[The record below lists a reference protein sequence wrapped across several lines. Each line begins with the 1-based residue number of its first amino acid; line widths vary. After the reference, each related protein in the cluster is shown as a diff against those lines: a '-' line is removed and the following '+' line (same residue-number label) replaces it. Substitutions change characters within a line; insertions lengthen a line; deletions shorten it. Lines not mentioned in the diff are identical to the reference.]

1 MSAAPPVNR
10 DALVAIIR
18 AARNE
23 ATASVM
29 RRAGDKDLQEFVA
42 SLRRSGLVTASEPA
56 APESPR
62 ASPPPETPMPYSKPS
77 AVPSPGADLSE
88 RQRQAL
94 AFIDKAIQPMN
105 REVIHRA
112 IPGLGKEK
120 YVEFAAVVA
129 QLRADYLATALTYFV
144 GQRQHTATKA
154 GLAQLR
160 EMRETYEEALHAY
173 DALHRA
179 LERGY
184 VDPVD

>member
-1 MSAAPPVNR
+1 MPADPAINR

-29 RRAGDKDLQEFVA
+29 RRAGDKDLTEFVA
-42 SLRRSGLVTASEPA
+42 SLRRSGLAPSASPA
-56 APESPR
+56 APPEPS
-62 ASPPPETPMPYSKPS
+62 ASPTRETAMAEPKATS
-77 AVPSPGADLSE
+77 ADDALNE

-94 AFIDKAIQPMN
+94 AFINKAIQPMN

-112 IPGLGKEK
+112 IPGLGREK
-120 YVEFAAVVA
+120 YIEFAAVVA

-144 GQRQHTATKA
+144 GRRQNTATKA

-160 EMRETYEEALHAY
+160 EMRETYEEALQAY

>member
-1 MSAAPPVNR
+1 MPAAADPPVNR

-29 RRAGDKDLQEFVA
+29 RRAGDRDLDEFVA
-42 SLRRSGLVTASEPA
+42 SLRRSGLVTAPEPA
-56 APESPR
+56 APEPP
-62 ASPPPETPMPYSKPS
+62 ASPPPETPMADRKPS
-77 AVPSPGADLSE
+77 PAPDLSE

-112 IPGLGKEK
+112 IPGLGREK

-144 GQRQHTATKA
+144 GQRQHTATRT
-154 GLAQLR
+154 GLEKLR

-179 LERGY
+179 LQRGY

>member
-1 MSAAPPVNR
+1 MAEAPAADSPANR

-23 ATASVM
+23 AAASVM
-29 RRAGDKDLQEFVA
+29 RRASDKDLLEFVA
-42 SLRRSGLVTASEPA
+42 SLRRSGLVTAPEPA
-56 APESPR
+56 SESP
-62 ASPPPETPMPYSKPS
+62 AVPIPETSMPPSKP
-77 AVPSPGADLSE
+77 APTPDLSERE

-144 GQRQHTATKA
+144 DQRHHTATKT
-154 GLAQLR
+154 GLSKLR

-184 VDPVD
+184 VDPVE

>member
-1 MSAAPPVNR
+1 VSTDPSVNR

-23 ATASVM
+23 ATASVL

-42 SLRRSGLVTASEPA
+42 SLRRSGLVTAPEPT
-56 APESPR
+56 APEPPP
-62 ASPPPETPMPYSKPS
+62 ASPPPETPMADRNLSS
-77 AVPSPGADLSE
+77 APDLSE

-144 GQRQHTATKA
+144 GQRQHTATKS

>member
-1 MSAAPPVNR
+1 MTAGDPAAR

-29 RRAGDKDLQEFVA
+29 RRASDKDLQEFVA
-42 SLRRSGLVTASEPA
+42 SLRRSGLVTAPIPA
-56 APESPR
+56 LSA
-62 ASPPPETPMPYSKPS
+62 PETPMAEAKS
-77 AVPSPGADLSE
+77 SPAPDLSD

-154 GLAQLR
+154 GLEKLR

>member
-1 MSAAPPVNR
+1 MSTDPPANR

-42 SLRRSGLVTASEPA
+42 SLRRSGLTTAPEPA
-56 APESPR
+56 APEPQ
-62 ASPPPETPMPYSKPS
+62 AVPAPETPMPSSKPTP
-77 AVPSPGADLSE
+77 APDLSE

-160 EMRETYEEALHAY
+160 DMRETYEEALHAY

>member
-1 MSAAPPVNR
+1 MAAEPAAGPPNR
-10 DALVAIIR
+10 DALVAIVR

-23 ATASVM
+23 VTASVM
-29 RRAGDKDLQEFVA
+29 RRASDRDLLEFVA
-42 SLRRSGLVTASEPA
+42 SLKRSGLVA
-56 APESPR
+56 APEPEPEPQPP
-62 ASPPPETPMPYSKPS
+62 ASPPPETPMPASKP
-77 AVPSPGADLSE
+77 APMPDLSE

-112 IPGLGKEK
+112 IPGLGREK

-129 QLRADYLATALTYFV
+129 QLRADYLATALAYFV
-144 GQRQHTATKA
+144 DQRHHAATAA
-154 GLAQLR
+154 GLSKLR
-160 EMRETYEEALHAY
+160 EMRETYEEARHAY

-184 VDPVD
+184 VDPVA

>member
-1 MSAAPPVNR
+1 MAASAATDPPANR

-29 RRAGDKDLQEFVA
+29 RRASDKDLLEYVA
-42 SLRRSGLVTASEPA
+42 SLKRSGLVAAPEP
-56 APESPR
+56 APESP
-62 ASPPPETPMPYSKPS
+62 ASPTPEMPMPSSKP
-77 AVPSPGADLSE
+77 APAPDLSE

-144 GQRQHTATKA
+144 DQRHHAATKA
-154 GLAQLR
+154 GLSKLR

-184 VDPVD
+184 VDPVE